1 MKRGEITG
9 MKTYIRECVSNY
21 KAYNFNIKMAIAANL
36 LTQIGL
42 GIFMTLYNLYL
53 RDLGYSELTNGNV
66 IAMTALAQTISLVP
80 AGLLSDKFGRKK
92 VMAIGALLA
101 SVTLLGRSF
110 FEGETMLIF
119 LAFGSG
125 AFMSFI
131 QVSMIPWLAENSN
144 EKERVQLFSFHF
156 AVMMGAN
163 VIGNLAGGFL
173 SDFLSYIGFT
183 SLSSLRITLILGSL
197 IYIAGVLPIG
207 LMKETTIRK
216 QQNRLLDKEQWKGK
230 GKQWKLVFLFVGAQL
245 IIGIGSGL
253 VVPYLNLYFA
263 DRFHTS
269 HSAIGLILSLGQGAT
284 AIAMIIGPAVVNKIG
299 EVKAVVLLQL
309 LSLPFLLLTGITTN
323 LYLAVF
329 GFLFRQALMNAGNP
343 IQMALMMRKVPDDKK
358 GIANSLSQMAFSFGW
373 ATMGPVSTYIVAAYG
388 SYWGYSVVFAITG
401 CIYLTGSIYFYLV
414 FNEKKPTVSE
424 RPAAI

>member
-1 MKRGEITG
+1 
-9 MKTYIRECVSNY
+9 MKTYIQEWVSNY
-21 KAYNFNIKMAIAANL
+21 KAYTFNIKMAIAANL

-53 RDLGYSELTNGNV
+53 RDLGYSEMTNGNV
-66 IAMTALAQTISLVP
+66 IAMTALAQTIFLVP

-92 VMAIGALLA
+92 VMAAGALLA

-110 FEGETMLIF
+110 FEAETMLII

-144 EKERVQLFSFHF
+144 ERERVHLFSFHF

-163 VIGNLAGGFL
+163 VIGNLAGGCL
-173 SDFLSYIGFT
+173 SDLLSYVGFD
-183 SLSSLRITLILGSL
+183 SLSSLRITLTLGSL
-197 IYIAGVLPIG
+197 IYIAGILPIG
-207 LMKETTIRK
+207 LMKEAARK
-216 QQNRLLDKEQWKGK
+216 QPKKLLDKEQWKGK
-230 GKQWKLVFLFVGAQL
+230 GKQWKIVFLFVGAQL

-284 AIAMIIGPAVVNKIG
+284 AIAMIIGPAVVGRIG

-401 CIYLTGSIYFYLV
+401 CIYLTGSIYFYYM
-414 FNEKKPTVSE
+414 FKEKTPSVSK